1 MDIDYKAIKEENLR
15 KYGTD
20 IGRIGDMLLANRY
33 DDRTHFIYEILQ
45 NAEDAL
51 KKRGGWEGSR
61 AVEFSVSS
69 NTLKISHF
77 GKPFDEA
84 DVRGICGIGE
94 STKELTDIGSF
105 GIGFK
110 SVYAFTDTPEIH
122 SGQDHFAIDSYVWPR
137 VVEKKESLPDETAIR
152 IPFREDESAAQQD
165 ILQGLRRFGP
175 RTLLFLRE
183 IEEISWVVNDGPSGL
198 YFRHKPE
205 DMGRNGR
212 IVMLIG
218 QDDSWGDVKEEWLAF
233 SREVFKDSARVGY
246 VEIAFA
252 LSRSSEDEQ
261 KLSIAPIEDSP
272 LAVFFPTV
280 ITTHLGFIVQGPY
293 RTTPSRDNVP
303 EDDDWNQHLVKET
316 AKLLV
321 EGLRQLRDFDL
332 LDVSAI
338 ECLPLSRP
346 SFIFG
351 NRRYYSEWRF
361 GPLFEAVREV
371 LMAEPLLPAYTGGH
385 ITGQG
390 AKLARSQDL
399 RDLLDTEQ
407 LAALYSSDYELGWLS
422 EEITQD
428 RSPRV
433 HEYLTS
439 ELDIDEVTPESL
451 VRRLSLS
458 FLQSQSDN
466 WMERLYGFLNG
477 RGGALLERLKST
489 TPIVRLEDDSHIVA
503 SSIGKPNAYLPGDTP
518 TAFPTIKPSVCKSEE
533 ALKFLKGLGL
543 RVPDPVDDVIDNILP
558 KYSISH
564 VNISDQDYENDMGRI
579 LNAFDTDSVASRT
592 RLTSALRNVKFVA
605 VVDASKE
612 EVSELVL
619 PADAYMATE
628 RLTGLFE
635 GVPGVLLVDNS
646 RDCLKGESIRD
657 LLRLVRVPEYLLP
670 VKIEASLTSEEKR
683 QLRIAHPWAS
693 ENITR
698 EISVEDYTLRGLDTL
713 LGILVAVSSDE
724 ASRRAKILWQALRDV
739 QNRTRDS
746 AFEGRYSWF
755 YYTDQHASFPANFVE
770 ELNKVAWVPD
780 GNGVLHPPG
789 EVVFEDTGW
798 EEDPALAARIKFKP
812 GEINELAK
820 VVGIEPGLLD
830 VLKSNGITTEAQIIE
845 LLGISEA
852 SDEDVAPSDNE
863 AESAIRAVDQTEDV
877 VSHGGEDHKDVA
889 RFQSEQGG
897 TASAAPSGRS
907 VDSVVRDARTVEADK
922 TKAGGRWEFRSY
934 IAVSSDEPNEESS
947 GLSHEER
954 LRLEDRAIDLI
965 ISEEP
970 DLQRTPTNNP
980 GFDLMEVADGGEI
993 VRFIEVK
1000 AMSGTLQNRSA
1011 TLTKKQFE
1019 CAQQE
1024 RDSYWL
1030 YIVENA
1036 GDPQSANIVKINDLA
1051 GWAKTFT
1058 FDHGWKEV
1066 SQEAKSD

>member
-1 MDIDYKAIKEENLR
+1 MRRRR
-15 KYGTD
+15 K
-20 IGRIGDMLLANRY
+20 RS
-33 DDRTHFIYEILQ
+33 
-45 NAEDAL
+45 
-51 KKRGGWEGSR
+51 GSR
-61 AVEFSVSS
+61 VIKFSLHSDRLVA
-69 NTLKISHF
+69 SHF

-84 DVRGICGIGE
+84 DVKSICGIGE
-94 STKELTDIGSF
+94 SAKKELTDIGRF

-110 SVYAFTDTPEIH
+110 SVYAFTDKPEVH
-122 SGQDHFAIDSYVWPR
+122 SGHEHFAIEDYV
-137 VVEKKESLPDETAIR
+137 LPKAVPEIPLETGETKIL
-152 IPFREDESAAQQD
+152 IPFKDDEQSAYED
-165 ILQGLRRFGP
+165 ILNGLRELGP
-175 RTLLFLRE
+175 HTLLFLRE
-183 IEEISWVVNDGPSGL
+183 IEEISWKVDDGSSGRYSRVNANGKKRNSRKILLTGKDGEEDGL
-198 YFRHKPE
+198 E
-205 DMGRNGR
+205 
-212 IVMLIG
+212 
-218 QDDSWGDVKEEWLAF
+218 EEWLVF
-233 SREVFKDSARVGY
+233 SRRVYDEGKNAGQ

-252 LSRSSEDEQ
+252 LNGDGDGVN
-261 KLSIAPIEDSP
+261 KPSILKVNDSP
-272 LAVFFPTV
+272 LVAFFPTNV
-280 ITTHLGFIVQGPY
+280 STHLGFLAQGPY

-303 EDDDWNQHLVKET
+303 EDDTWNRYLVEET

-321 EGLRQLRDFDL
+321 EALRQLQEFDL
-332 LDVSAI
+332 FDVLAI
-338 ECLPLSRP
+338 ECLPMDPPVGL
-346 SFIFG
+346 G
-351 NRRYYSEWRF
+351 NIILNSSAYRF
-361 GPLFEAVREV
+361 APLFNAVKDL
-371 LMAEPLLPAYTGGH
+371 LMAEPFLPAYGGGH
-385 ITGQG
+385 VAGQN
-390 AKLARSQDL
+390 AKLASSQKL
-399 RDLLDTEQ
+399 RELISDEQ
-407 LAALYSSDYELGWLS
+407 LTDLYHSDGKLSWLS
-422 EEITQD
+422 EEITQA
-428 RSPRV
+428 STPEV

-980 GFDLMEVADGGEI
+980 GFDLMEVADGGAI